1 MVITMKQLRVVNK
14 GGICLHLCNMCVR
27 FRQSAVLVMIDYV
40 YINLLMSEHFLV
52 VLLHRHVHIV
62 GRNFPRKRD

>member
-27 FRQSAVLVMIDYV
+27 FRQSAVLVMIDCV
-40 YINLLMSEHFLV
+40 YKFV
-52 VLLHRHVHIV
+52 DV
-62 GRNFPRKRD
+62 